1 MLAGSSSDSQA
12 STARTSSTHI
22 SAARTSSAH
31 VSAPS
36 ITSPPAS
43 SSNQT
48 TMIGTAGAPA
58 ADPLVVR
65 NTLHCPQ
72 AAICSC
78 QRKQVR
84 PQTVM
89 HTLLSSEVFTM
100 CCPS

>member
-12 STARTSSTHI
+12 STAQTSNTHI

-31 VSAPS
+31 DSAPS
-36 ITSPPAS
+36 VTSPTAS

-48 TMIGTAGAPA
+48 TTTGTAGAPA
-58 ADPLVVR
+58 ADPMVVR
-65 NTLHCPQ
+65 DTLHRPQ
-72 AAICSC
+72 AAICSY
-78 QRKQVR
+78 QRKRVR

-89 HTLLSSEVFTM
+89 HTLLSSEVLPM